1 MNLSDKAL
9 KTNVRD
15 LSEKELQET
24 FDAVEPRIYDR
35 IEGGKDQIG
44 FIAQEVQATPLG
56 ERVCKTKNLDG
67 RELMT
72 LDYQKLNVVL
82 WGVVKSLQKRIE
94 KLEKKKR
101 GRSG

>member
-24 FDAVEPRIYDR
+24 FDAVEPRMYDR

-67 RELMT
+67 REL
-72 LDYQKLNVVL
+72 
-82 WGVVKSLQKRIE
+82 
-94 KLEKKKR
+94 
-101 GRSG
+101 RSSTWCSGAW

>member
-1 MNLSDKAL
+1 M
-9 KTNVRD
+9 
-15 LSEKELQET
+15 
-24 FDAVEPRIYDR
+24 YDR

-56 ERVCKTKNLDG
+56 VRVCKTKNLDG

-82 WGVVKSLQKRIE
+82 WGVVKSLQKRVE
-94 KLEKKKR
+94 SLEKKKR
-101 GRSG
+101 GRS